1 MLLHNEQV
9 PWLRAVDPHYR
20 MCGAEKSS
28 VGAGGVEGV
37 VDVAAT
43 SAGNIPRGR
52 HLLKILGVIRFTSP
66 RLILSGALERLSP

>member
-20 MCGAEKSS
+20 VCGAVESS
-28 VGAGGVEGV
+28 VGSGGVEGV

-52 HLLKILGVIRFTSP
+52 HLLKTLGVIGFTSP
-66 RLILSGALERLSP
+66 WLILYSALERLSL